1 MSTNKLRQLALAIKM
16 LTQRDNLNE
25 ALMDLGLSPQELKD
39 LLEVVLE
46 QGEVHELIIYEPK
59 STVSG
64 RIFSP
69 WERLVLSIEAQRFL
83 LSALHTKVITP
94 SELEQTLALLVSQ
107 THGFAGVE
115 EVCSVLEDVIQDQL
129 RMAVLTSSDLEHFH

>member
-25 ALMDLGLSPQELKD
+25 ALMELGLSPQELKD

-69 WERLVLSIEAQRFL
+69 WERLVLSVDTNVSCCL
-83 LSALHTKVITP
+83 LSI
-94 SELEQTLALLVSQ
+94 QRLL
-107 THGFAGVE
+107 
-115 EVCSVLEDVIQDQL
+115 LL
-129 RMAVLTSSDLEHFH
+129 PNSSRL